1 MKAAEFKA
9 ILEELTPK
17 QRKVLN
23 AFLAGQA
30 DAQIATYLAV
40 EPSTVRRH
48 LANIGKAFSLSN
60 EAGEHYSYREDLI
73 NLFIRHQPERVQ
85 INPLKGRLECFPEPE
100 FPGSPLIAQS
110 PFYIPRSPIEER
122 CIEEIRKPGA
132 LLRIRGPHCMGK
144 TSLLQR
150 LMAAARSIGYHT
162 VRLNMRQAEPLCLS
176 SLDIFLRWF
185 CTHLSLKLDRPPNL
199 DLHWDKE
206 RFGSLVSC
214 TIYLQVH
221 LLGYLNQG
229 LLLALDD
236 VDWLFEFPAIAQGF
250 FALLRS
256 WHEDAK
262 NLQIWGRLR
271 LAAAHSTEA
280 YIPLPLHQ
288 SPFNVGLPI
297 CLSALTQPQVE
308 TLTQRYGLNPA
319 TVDLDRLMTL
329 VGGHPYLIQLA
340 LYHLYRDDIPF
351 ATLLETAPTQG
362 GIYSHHLRRC
372 WQTLKTHPPLLS
384 ALKRIISAE
393 PAATQLDPI
402 LAYKLESMGLV
413 YLQGNRVQLSCDL
426 YRRYFCS
433 SR

>member
-30 DAQIATYLAV
+30 DAEIAASLV
-40 EPSTVRRH
+40 IDPSTVRRH
-48 LANIGKAFSLSN
+48 LANIGKAFALSN
-60 EAGEHYSYREDLI
+60 ETGEHYSYRDDLI
-73 NLFIRHQPERVQ
+73 NLFIRHQPEQVQ
-85 INPLKGRLECFPEPE
+85 INLRQGSLGRPLEPE
-100 FPGSPLIAQS
+100 YPGSPLTAES
-110 PFYIPRSPIEER
+110 PFYILRSPIEER
-122 CIEEIRKPGA
+122 CIQEIRKPGA
-132 LLRIRGPHCMGK
+132 LLRIRGPQCMGK

-150 LMAAARSIGYHT
+150 LMAAARKMGLLA
-162 VRLNMRQAEPLCLS
+162 VRMNMRQAEPPCLD
-176 SLDIFLRWF
+176 SLDTFLRWF
-185 CTHLSLKLDRPPNL
+185 GVHLSLKLNRAPSL
-199 DLHWDKE
+199 DLYWDKD

-214 TIYLQVH
+214 TIYVQTH
-221 LLGYLNQG
+221 LLENSQQG

-236 VDWLFEFPAIAQGF
+236 IDWLFEFPAIAQGF

-262 NLQIWGRLR
+262 NMEVWQAMR

-297 CLSALTQPQVE
+297 RLSALTRSQVE
-308 TLTQRYGLNPA
+308 TLTHRYGLDPA
-319 TVDLDRLMTL
+319 TVDVDRLMTL

-340 LYHLYRDDIPF
+340 LYHLHCQDISF
-351 ATLLETAPTQG
+351 ATLLETAHTQG
-362 GIYSHHLRRC
+362 GVYSHHLRRC
-372 WQTLKTHPPLLS
+372 WQTLNTHPPLLS
-384 ALKRIISAE
+384 ALQRVITAE
-393 PAATQLDPI
+393 PTATQLDPM

-413 YLQGNRVQLSCDL
+413 YLQGDQVQLSCDL
-426 YRRYFCS
+426 YRRYF
-433 SR
+433 RPIP